1 MKALYFRRVYLIFL
15 LLILFFLSSC
25 KAKPIHQEVRKEV
38 IKEIKNPRKVDA
50 RHQSPVI

>member
-1 MKALYFRRVYLIFL
+1 MKALYFRRVYLLFL

-38 IKEIKNPRKVDA
+38 IKEIKNLHKVDA

>member
-1 MKALYFRRVYLIFL
+1 MKALYFRRVYLFI
-15 LLILFFLSSC
+15 LLIVLFFLSSC

-38 IKEIKNPRKVDA
+38 IKEIRNTKKVDA

>member
-1 MKALYFRRVYLIFL
+1 MKTLYFRRVYFL
-15 LLILFFLSSC
+15 LLLLTLFFLSSC

-38 IKEIKNPRKVDA
+38 IKEIRNTKKVDA

>member
-25 KAKPIHQEVRKEV
+25 KAKPVHLEVRKEV
-38 IKEIKNPRKVDA
+38 IKEIRNTKRTDA

>member
-1 MKALYFRRVYLIFL
+1 MKVLYFRRIYLFIL

-25 KAKPIHQEVRKEV
+25 KAKLVHLEVRKKV
-38 IKEIKNPRKVDA
+38 IKEIRNTKKVDA

>member
-25 KAKPIHQEVRKEV
+25 KAKPVHLEVRKEV
-38 IKEIKNPRKVDA
+38 IKEIRNTKKVDA